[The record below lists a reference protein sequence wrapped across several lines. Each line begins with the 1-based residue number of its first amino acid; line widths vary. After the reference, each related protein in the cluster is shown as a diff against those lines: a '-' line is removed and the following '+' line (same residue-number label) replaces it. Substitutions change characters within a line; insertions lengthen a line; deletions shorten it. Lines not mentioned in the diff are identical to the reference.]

1 MGIALAKEIIGKPRC
16 PEKIIVDGL
25 EDAKRRNGGV
35 FLHVEVIFGRP
46 FFLLFDQGITLM
58 AISGYDIAA

>member
-1 MGIALAKEIIGKPRC
+1 MEMGVALAKEIIGKPRC

-46 FFLLFDQGITLM
+46 FFYYLIRALP
-58 AISGYDIAA
+58 